1 MLMELSIAISFFF
14 RQKYF
19 LKTALDS

>member
-1 MLMELSIAISFFF
+1 MPMELSIAISFFF